1 MRPGDFSSHTKKED
15 LSSSLSSDLI
25 HSAFV
30 PQVIRLTGDP
40 NTCGYTQDQCNDP
53 KDQFSS
59 SNHFILLSVDV
70 FNPIDNPLVGIQL
83 GSPEC
88 VGGIAAEDDFSF
100 IVVDVDD
107 GDFFHS
113 V

>member
-1 MRPGDFSSHTKKED
+1 MPAATPRTSAMIQKISS
-15 LSSSLSSDLI
+15 
-25 HSAFV
+25 AV
-30 PQVIRLTGDP
+30 VIM
-40 NTCGYTQDQCNDP
+40 
-53 KDQFSS
+53 
-59 SNHFILLSVDV
+59 FILLSVDV

-88 VGGIAAEDDFSF
+88 VGDIAAEDDFSF